1 MAKANPQEKPILHP
15 RNLHHGSYDL
25 EALAKSFPGLAEH
38 ILTNSFGNQT
48 IDFSDPN
55 AVKALNKAL
64 LIHFYQVDFW
74 DIPEGFLIPPIPGR
88 ADYIHY
94 LADLLASKNQGK
106 VPKGTKV
113 QALDIGTGAN
123 LIYPLIG
130 SSVYSWSFVAAE
142 IEEPA
147 LKNAQE
153 ILAQNPTLNKK
164 INLRKQENESRI
176 FKGIIQHDE
185 YFDLTLCNPPFH
197 SSAQEARQG
206 SQRKAKNLN
215 LKSNELNFGGQSH
228 ELWCKGG
235 ELEFVGQ
242 LIQES
247 AHFKN
252 QCFWFTSLISK
263 EANLKPL
270 TNRLRQ
276 VAVSEYEIIEMAQ
289 GNKKSRFLAWTY
301 LNSKQQE
308 NWSKFRW
315 K

>member
-1 MAKANPQEKPILHP
+1 MAKANPQEKPTLHP
-15 RNLHHGSYDL
+15 RNYHHGSYDL
-25 EALAKSFPGLAEH
+25 EALSKSFPRLAEH
-38 ILTNSFGNQT
+38 IFTNSFGNQT
-48 IDFSDPN
+48 IDFADPN

-153 ILAQNPTLNKK
+153 ILAQNPAFNKK

-176 FKGIIQHDE
+176 FQGIIQHDE
-185 YFDLTLCNPPFH
+185 YFDLTLCH
-197 SSAQEARQG
+197 LLCSTCWR
-206 SQRKAKNLN
+206 
-215 LKSNELNFGGQSH
+215 
-228 ELWCKGG
+228 
-235 ELEFVGQ
+235 
-242 LIQES
+242 
-247 AHFKN
+247 
-252 QCFWFTSLISK
+252 
-263 EANLKPL
+263 
-270 TNRLRQ
+270 
-276 VAVSEYEIIEMAQ
+276 
-289 GNKKSRFLAWTY
+289 RFLQTPLLYFCLTFWGGP
-301 LNSKQQE
+301 LE
-308 NWSKFRW
+308 NVPKL
-315 K
+315 